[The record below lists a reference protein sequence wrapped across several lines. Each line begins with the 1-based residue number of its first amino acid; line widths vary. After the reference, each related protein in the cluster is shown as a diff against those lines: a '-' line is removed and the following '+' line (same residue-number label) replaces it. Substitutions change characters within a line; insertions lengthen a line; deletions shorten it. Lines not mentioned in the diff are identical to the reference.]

1 MNHVARKQ
9 TARHVLAATG
19 MHSSRTDMLSR
30 AAKLAGNVFP
40 LPHIER
46 VEALIRPSTVKSCAN
61 FGCTLQ
67 QGDCSLAVHVC
78 CLSDVTCALADAVA
92 AACAATLAVLIPGW
106 HAGRM
111 GHPSSSWLA
120 CEVLAI

>member
-1 MNHVARKQ
+1 
-9 TARHVLAATG
+9 
-19 MHSSRTDMLSR
+19 MLSR

-67 QGDCSLAVHVC
+67 QGTARLRYMFAVCPMLLVR
-78 CLSDVTCALADAVA
+78 LLMLWQLPVLLRWLFLYRGGTQGEWVIPQVA
-92 AACAATLAVLIPGW
+92 G
-106 HAGRM
+106 
-111 GHPSSSWLA
+111 WLA
-120 CEVLAI
+120 KY